1 MYGLASGSWFAV
13 QVTPQH
19 ERKVA
24 TLLDYRGYEQFLPLY
39 AVRRKWADRIK
50 VIEQPLFPG
59 YIFCR
64 TKDTVFGLLR
74 ATPGIVR
81 IVGVGA
87 KPIPVPD
94 DEIDAIQRVV
104 QSCRDVYPYGPRLE
118 IGQEVLVKH
127 GPLSGI
133 GGKLLRIKGRRRLI
147 ISVDLIMKAV
157 AVDIEVTDVIPVGPG
172 MKVQDEPTGDMTVS
186 AEAS

>member
-1 MYGLASGSWFAV
+1 VYGLARGSWFAV

-24 TLLDYRGYEQFLPLY
+24 LLLEYKGYEQFLPLY

-50 VIEQPLFPG
+50 LIEQPLFPG

-64 TKDTVFGLLR
+64 VNGPVVGLVR
-74 ATPGIVR
+74 TTPGVVR

-87 KPIPVPD
+87 QPVPVPD
-94 DEIDAIQRVV
+94 NEIDAIYRVLE
-104 QSCRDVYPYGPRLE
+104 SRWDVCPYTARLE
-118 IGQEVLVKH
+118 IGQKVLVKQ

-133 GGKLLRIKGRRRLI
+133 VGKLLRIKGRNRLI
-147 ISVDLIMKAV
+147 ICVDLIMKGIS
-157 AVDIEVTDVIPVGPG
+157 VDIDIADVSPIGPG
-172 MKVQDEPTGDMTVS
+172 MKAGNGLAGETSVV